1 MMAIDERVDAL
12 IDFDGTLIKNHTLWK
27 ILLSARKYQKD
38 KKNSYEFYE
47 NVVLYTLNKLL
58 KINSE
63 KQFRKMIS
71 TLEGVPYSIVKK
83 SIKCV
88 KLRNLSKIEGCLGND
103 EKILR
108 ILSRNDSYLINDILE
123 SYGLKKQLYD
133 NYKIRISDKIIA
145 NHFKQKN
152 GVFTGEVE
160 LIVNNKMEHLEGTG
174 KIFFGDVWDCLD
186 CKCYSKFKGYS
197 KFVRI

>member
-1 MMAIDERVDAL
+1 MAIDERVDAL
-12 IDFDGTLIKNHTLWK
+12 IDFDGTLIKNHTLGK
-27 ILLSARKYQKD
+27 ILLNAKKYQKD
-38 KKNSYEFYE
+38 KKKSYEFYE
-47 NVVLYTLNKLL
+47 SFMLYTLNKVL

-71 TLEGVPYSIVKK
+71 ILEGVPYSIVKK

-88 KLRNLSKIEGCLGND
+88 KLRNLSKIDECLGKG
-103 EKILR
+103 EKILK
-108 ILSRNDSYLINDILE
+108 ILSRNDSYFINDLLE

-152 GVFTGEVE
+152 NVFTGEVE
-160 LIVNNKMEHLEGTG
+160 LIVNNKMEHL
-174 KIFFGDVWDCLD
+174 KQDNNLPFFVDFSDWWECLSY
-186 CKCYSKFKGYS
+186 KKKF
-197 KFVRI
+197 II

>member
-1 MMAIDERVDAL
+1 MAIEDAF
-12 IDFDGTLIKNHTLWK
+12 IDFDSTLIKNHTLWE
-27 ILLSARKYQKD
+27 ILLNAIEYKKD
-38 KKNSYEFYE
+38 KKKSYEFYE

-88 KLRNLSKIEGCLGND
+88 KLRNLSKIDECLGKG
-103 EKILR
+103 EKTLR

-123 SYGLKKQLYD
+123 SYGLEKELYD
-133 NYKIRISDKIIA
+133 NYKIRIVDIIA
-145 NHFKQKN
+145 NHFKQKD

-160 LIVNNKMEHLEGTG
+160 LIVNNKMEHL
-174 KIFFGDVWDCLD
+174 KQDNNLPFFVDFSDWWECLSY
-186 CKCYSKFKGYS
+186 KKKF
-197 KFVRI
+197 II